1 MPYTGP
7 EAHLAPSDARHKLQM
22 RRRRQES
29 GPNRRQLGDL
39 MKADSEGFERQF
51 RGGAKR
57 KFDMGS
63 TWDRNK
69 RSFPRHFDSSRRQDR
84 ISPGPYSL
92 ETFPSVAS
100 AVIPRLSSRTNS
112 PNIATGS
119 SARLRSHHILRRGRN
134 DSRAIQRDAFSP
146 LTALDLS
153 NPQHLLLC
161 YNQLYQQ
168 YYKSYTAAA
177 SAAAL
182 SFSGGVC
189 PNPDLMNAAA
199 AAAQASAN
207 VPPNLM
213 SLPGVS
219 TSSSLNFER
228 GSRYSRLTP
237 VSKSTSATTRHR
249 HENLETR
256 RRSNDRSDAGSSKQK
271 VKTRSPRSHISRRSK
286 PVATP
291 KKSKLTTQRTGEP
304 KNSSTGQ
311 APATGLRSRVV
322 VNIYNHHHPSAV
334 SRRHSTKTAAA
345 TIDVVDDASP
355 ATAASRINTPL
366 KTRKRSGRIS
376 NTTSQT
382 KTNISAE
389 SSLAESASTRSDES
403 KPGTNEPLKSMKD
416 SSNQNLSSSDAGNDV
431 CTMSSIQAPKTTGA
445 SFLIERNTVRDQ
457 TVASDGTEST
467 EEGEAKDDDDDE
479 DEDGDEAE
487 TEDEYEETVN
497 DGEGEQAEESEGEAL
512 GDEDEDE
519 EAEPSRKA
527 SREEN
532 QRGTMKRLKNS
543 NVKNRVEGSDENAS
557 CSEDSQTDTTHHSS
571 SKEQSHR
578 SALLSQGS
586 AARSLTRSNR
596 RVEVVPSDPLLLNV
610 VSGFKVGDR
619 NALLPTPFG
628 GFAPPQSA
636 LYNTGTAPFW
646 PNYPSNMLETAAMLS
661 TLCPDLL
668 TALNSRTQGALDLNQ
683 IPSGASQLRHLQEQL
698 RQLNPALGDEFGRHT
713 GTRPDASCSSGR
725 SHSPD
730 SSSHRKSR
738 SHRSGGPKQV
748 NSRRPS
754 ESTTVKTSP
763 PWSRKMPSDKSSES
777 RVAATRSRSSSLSI
791 TQSTQLEE
799 PCKRSASA
807 SLPHTEGAFH
817 VTNDNSPVSEDV
829 HSVLEEESGTLVEED
844 HRSTGDTLAG
854 DDDAAQTADPSDIDD
869 DLSPRVPR
877 GPRTPSSPPISSPD
891 EADVKN
897 ISSTLSLGHLELARP
912 SARPYTTTMCS
923 NARRS
928 GSMCAETVESDRTRD
943 RKSEK
948 DGKILQ
954 SRARHRSFVRN
965 DSPQQQRR
973 ARDATRSKP
982 TKKERMDSREES
994 YCSSSGDTKTRAL
1007 PAAYANPHRLR
1018 RNSTTPPSPIPPRD
1032 DDVASSDS
1040 SSSSTTSSSSS
1051 SSDSSR
1057 CKDNRSSTESSDG
1070 SERIRKLSGSRRTSR
1085 PVRPSSKPSSVRVQP
1100 VVKPPSGQL
1109 EDLSSDEEL
1118 LRDGPRKSASR
1129 SNRSGSSCEQD
1140 HEKSRR
1146 RYRRRP
1152 SYQEGLGDYL
1162 SDESPSSTRSEH
1174 AAESQTESSV
1184 SRSTGRCKSA
1194 GSVSD
1199 DSRAANSIRTESR
1212 NGSHDSTAVTD
1223 RPVSHS
1229 YNDHSSKRV
1238 LPKNTNRT
1246 AHRVENSGMDRVEDQ
1261 LSQRSPQKRRQNQQ
1275 KPSSRRPAG
1284 TQSSLEWDQND
1295 SHARAKRPCLLPLGN
1310 NCMAR
1315 PAVRHPESRRTP
1327 RRRRSP
1333 SCDISWQG
1341 RAVSPSSHRGRMQTR
1356 PSGRGARMPVSNRAE
1371 ILQSGARQRRDAD
1384 LLRRQEEY
1392 FNPTRSHFTDNR
1404 RSPIDQMANRGPR
1417 RLYHTGQVG
1426 LNVRNIRTPYASNLR
1441 GRSPLQGK
1449 RTFSRHFGPFLEL
1462 RNRQRTNRNKV
1473 PDIVWEPGP
1482 KQFLRTDQSRDSDR
1496 RRSRSLHG
1504 RPAGGVPTNNKGR
1517 LRGPYSRSPGSR
1529 THSFRNCQSGVDHAQ
1544 RQGPGCRS
1552 GSNSSSIRP
1561 KGSSAFSSR
1570 GRLERSD
1577 NSKMDRT
1584 RRTWLSRDKT
1594 GPYQSETPGDTR
1606 RWTDGSSGLPAHTD
1620 TGGMVRGTSG
1630 RRPLK
1635 LSQRNRD
1642 THPATSK
1649 LLQTRSRRDVR
1660 RREISVIQCE
1670 KHEERL
1676 HASADAPSRSAGAD
1690 SRSVTRSRS
1699 STHPASF
1706 KREPVVDSTGVN
1718 SKRGER
1724 SQLSPVA
1731 SGRRPLENKTSTPA
1745 RPSAGLPSS
1754 PTPSTCF
1761 SHPTA
1766 SNASLTAGT
1775 AFSSCSVAQPVVS
1788 QFKTSHTAVPNPPGH
1803 YQCLPASVQDPFSS
1817 VIARQIV
1824 ATASVESSNPACL
1837 TNPSRP
1843 QSGRSPNTVHSFR
1856 GTTTSTPLVDPYSP
1870 RLVIR
1875 SQPSSQLKPCTS
1887 ASEVQPPTKP
1897 KCYRSTSL
1905 LNPSARVSS
1914 SPGHISPYNSA
1925 YLCEN
1930 PTSPRSKPAVQ
1941 PLVLQVPLRR
1951 TIRHSSWGLLNQIPP
1966 SLYGVAH
1973 QTEPYSITQPSY
1985 CLKLQSLNHCNLQCS
2000 TPEHPANVISFSYL
2014 SPPHTVPD
2022 SPTSAHR
2029 DSSLSVSP
2037 ISSSLSQSVYSV
2049 ESIIS
2054 DAARESDKYESL
2066 QDRAEPLVF
2075 CGGRII
2081 PTAIFPY
2088 PGPQISQVVC
2098 SPGLREVT
2106 ETSSN
2111 STPFA
2116 IEPVSPANLEPA
2128 GYMPDPRIMSTSA
2141 LPPRIPGQPAATAN
2155 TVVRPTAPHMGSTS
2169 DASARVRRLD
2179 SVASRES
2186 SYSPPADRKGA
2197 STRRPNKAP
2206 VGVEPDEINAALLR
2220 KLEHAALTAA
2230 TSNYGIESGYLDND
2244 VFDSGDEDRDHD
2256 DDDIVLLLAKSST
2269 RLPAQNSTDLIAN
2282 DHLPSS
2288 SSSAYQTPAQQLL
2301 RLLTSGSHVIALK
2314 PIKTAVPPGR
2324 KLVNSVAVQTDHLPV
2339 LCPNCGA
2346 EPRFVQTKP
2355 TQASKP
2361 HTQSR
2366 KLESTKCALYTG
2378 VMEVLPGVIPLS
2390 RGISLRRPRASQT
2403 TVSGAPTVQTT
2414 MRFRWPADGEIVDC
2428 VETLPDGPLPV
2439 CLLPVVCDAITA
2451 SSPRFIKTVARSEGP
2466 CVSQVVICG
2475 PLAAR
2480 PPDIPWKSLKS
2491 THVPSKLNG
2500 VTPIAPKLT
2509 TADTTEKREQINV
2522 PTTNLDEE
2530 SDDES
2535 DGRRLRRH
2543 LRRTQKTQEINTAMV
2558 AAAIRQNELEG
2569 MTEMQ
2574 PGSIPTANEHTQS
2587 VMNGTTVTAGT
2598 VGPDA
2603 IAKSVV
2609 TDGTKPEQTEPEPSS
2624 ARIDEVRRRAKRWIA
2639 QRKISM
2645 QENAGAPQLGPEQLN
2660 DDSREGSDV
2669 VDDADGHLIYSI
2681 GQFLLGRYEIL
2692 KTLGEGTFGKVVDC
2706 KDHVHNR
2713 RIALKIIKNVDK
2725 YREAAMLEINVLNF
2739 LTERG
2744 ANIDHLCVTLL
2755 DWFDYHGHICLA
2767 FDILGLSVFDFLKEN
2782 NYVGYP
2788 MEHVRHISYQLCHAV
2803 RFLHDN
2809 QLTHTD
2815 LKPEN
2820 ILFVD
2825 SDYISVH
2832 NRKKRRHEHMVKCSD
2847 IRLIDFGSATFD
2859 NDHHSTIVSTRHY
2872 RAPEVILELGW
2883 SQPCDVW
2890 SIGCIMFE
2898 LYTGYTLFQTH
2909 DNREHLAMMERT
2921 LGHIPY
2927 RMTRKSRTGFFYH
2940 GRLDWDFYNQEGRYV
2955 RENCRPLL
2963 RYCKDESQDT
2973 LDLFDLMAKMLE
2985 YDPTDRI
2992 PLSAA
2997 LTHPFFLHLPSHQRL
3012 TYKPSST
3019 LELPSSTRGS
3029 QNGATERRSGARRHG
3044 DRTDGSSSASS
3055 TGSADGT
3062 SRTNIVSTTATR

>member
-39 MKADSEGFERQF
+39 MKTDSEGFERQF

-57 KFDMGS
+57 KFDMSS

-69 RSFPRHFDSSRRQDR
+69 RSFPRHFDSSRRQER

-92 ETFPSVAS
+92 ETFPSIAS

-134 DSRAIQRDAFSP
+134 DSRAVQRDAFSP

-199 AAAQASAN
+199 AAAAQASAN

-237 VSKSTSATTRHR
+237 VSKSTNATTRHR

-271 VKTRSPRSHISRRSK
+271 IKTRSPRSHISRRSK

-304 KNSSTGQ
+304 KNNSTGQ
-311 APATGLRSRVV
+311 ASATGLRSRVV

-345 TIDVVDDASP
+345 TIDVVDDTSPGTGASK
-355 ATAASRINTPL
+355 INTPL

-403 KPGTNEPLKSMKD
+403 KPGTNEPPKSMKD

-431 CTMSSIQAPKTTGA
+431 CTMSSIQTPKTTGA
-445 SFLIERNTVRDQ
+445 SFLIEGNAMRDQ

-487 TEDEYEETVN
+487 TEDEDEETVD
-497 DGEGEQAEESEGEAL
+497 DGEGEQAAESEGEAL

-527 SREEN
+527 SRKGN
-532 QRGTMKRLKNS
+532 QRGTMKRSKNS
-543 NVKNRVEGSDENAS
+543 NVKNRDEGSDENAS

-578 SALLSQGS
+578 SALRSRGS

-596 RVEVVPSDPLLLNV
+596 
-610 VSGFKVGDR
+610 
-619 NALLPTPFG
+619 
-628 GFAPPQSA
+628 Q
-636 LYNTGTAPFW
+636 
-646 PNYPSNMLETAAMLS
+646 
-661 TLCPDLL
+661 
-668 TALNSRTQGALDLNQ
+668 
-683 IPSGASQLRHLQEQL
+683 
-698 RQLNPALGDEFGRHT
+698 
-713 GTRPDASCSSGR
+713 
-725 SHSPD
+725 
-730 SSSHRKSR
+730 
-738 SHRSGGPKQV
+738 
-748 NSRRPS
+748 
-754 ESTTVKTSP
+754 
-763 PWSRKMPSDKSSES
+763 
-777 RVAATRSRSSSLSI
+777 
-791 TQSTQLEE
+791 
-799 PCKRSASA
+799 
-807 SLPHTEGAFH
+807 
-817 VTNDNSPVSEDV
+817 
-829 HSVLEEESGTLVEED
+829 EESGTLVEED

-854 DDDAAQTADPSDIDD
+854 DDDDDDAAQTADPSDIDD

-928 GSMCAETVESDRTRD
+928 GSMCTESVESDRTRD
-943 RKSEK
+943 RRSEK
-948 DGKILQ
+948 DDKILQ
-954 SRARHRSFVRN
+954 SRARRHSFVRN

-973 ARDATRSKP
+973 TRDATRSKP

-1085 PVRPSSKPSSVRVQP
+1085 PVRPSSKPSSIRVQP

-1118 LRDGPRKSASR
+1118 LRDGPRKSGSR
-1129 SNRSGSSCEQD
+1129 LNRSGSSFEQD

-1174 AAESQTESSV
+1174 AAVSQTESSV

-1199 DSRAANSIRTESR
+1199 DSRAADSIQTESR

-1229 YNDHSSKRV
+1229 HNDHSSKRV

-1246 AHRVENSGMDRVEDQ
+1246 ARRVENSGMDRVEDQ

-1284 TQSSLEWDQND
+1284 AQSSLEWDQND

-1333 SCDISWQG
+1333 SCDVSWQG

-1356 PSGRGARMPVSNRAE
+1356 PSGRGARMPASNRAE
-1371 ILQSGARQRRDAD
+1371 LLQSGARQRRDAD

-1392 FNPTRSHFTDNR
+1392 FNPIRSHFTDNR
-1404 RSPIDQMANRGPR
+1404 RSPIDQMVNRGPR

-1449 RTFSRHFGPFLEL
+1449 RTFSRQFGPFLEL

-1504 RPAGGVPTNNKGR
+1504 RPAGGVSTSNKGR

-1561 KGSSAFSSR
+1561 KESPAFSSR

-1594 GPYQSETPGDTR
+1594 GPYQSETPADTR

-1620 TGGMVRGTSG
+1620 TSGMVRGTSG

-1642 THPATSK
+1642 THPTTSK

-1690 SRSVTRSRS
+1690 SRSLTRSRS

-1731 SGRRPLENKTSTPA
+1731 SGRRPLENK
-1745 RPSAGLPSS
+1745 
-1754 PTPSTCF
+1754 
-1761 SHPTA
+1761 
-1766 SNASLTAGT
+1766 
-1775 AFSSCSVAQPVVS
+1775 V
-1788 QFKTSHTAVPNPPGH
+1788 
-1803 YQCLPASVQDPFSS
+1803 
-1817 VIARQIV
+1817 
-1824 ATASVESSNPACL
+1824 
-1837 TNPSRP
+1837 
-1843 QSGRSPNTVHSFR
+1843 
-1856 GTTTSTPLVDPYSP
+1856 
-1870 RLVIR
+1870 
-1875 SQPSSQLKPCTS
+1875 
-1887 ASEVQPPTKP
+1887 
-1897 KCYRSTSL
+1897 
-1905 LNPSARVSS
+1905 
-1914 SPGHISPYNSA
+1914 
-1925 YLCEN
+1925 
-1930 PTSPRSKPAVQ
+1930 
-1941 PLVLQVPLRR
+1941 
-1951 TIRHSSWGLLNQIPP
+1951 
-1966 SLYGVAH
+1966 
-1973 QTEPYSITQPSY
+1973 
-1985 CLKLQSLNHCNLQCS
+1985 
-2000 TPEHPANVISFSYL
+2000 
-2014 SPPHTVPD
+2014 
-2022 SPTSAHR
+2022 
-2029 DSSLSVSP
+2029 
-2037 ISSSLSQSVYSV
+2037 
-2049 ESIIS
+2049 
-2054 DAARESDKYESL
+2054 
-2066 QDRAEPLVF
+2066 
-2075 CGGRII
+2075 
-2081 PTAIFPY
+2081 
-2088 PGPQISQVVC
+2088 SQVVC

-2111 STPFA
+2111 STPFV
-2116 IEPVSPANLEPA
+2116 IEPVSLANLEPA

-2403 TVSGAPTVQTT
+2403 TVPGAPTVQTT

-2558 AAAIRQNELEG
+2558 AAAIRQNELR
-2569 MTEMQ
+2569 
-2574 PGSIPTANEHTQS
+2574 
-2587 VMNGTTVTAGT
+2587 V
-2598 VGPDA
+2598 
-2603 IAKSVV
+2603 
-2609 TDGTKPEQTEPEPSS
+2609 
-2624 ARIDEVRRRAKRWIA
+2624 
-2639 QRKISM
+2639 
-2645 QENAGAPQLGPEQLN
+2645 
-2660 DDSREGSDV
+2660 
-2669 VDDADGHLIYSI
+2669 
-2681 GQFLLGRYEIL
+2681 
-2692 KTLGEGTFGKVVDC
+2692 
-2706 KDHVHNR
+2706 
-2713 RIALKIIKNVDK
+2713 
-2725 YREAAMLEINVLNF
+2725 
-2739 LTERG
+2739 
-2744 ANIDHLCVTLL
+2744 
-2755 DWFDYHGHICLA
+2755 
-2767 FDILGLSVFDFLKEN
+2767 
-2782 NYVGYP
+2782 
-2788 MEHVRHISYQLCHAV
+2788 
-2803 RFLHDN
+2803 
-2809 QLTHTD
+2809 
-2815 LKPEN
+2815 
-2820 ILFVD
+2820 
-2825 SDYISVH
+2825 
-2832 NRKKRRHEHMVKCSD
+2832 
-2847 IRLIDFGSATFD
+2847 
-2859 NDHHSTIVSTRHY
+2859 
-2872 RAPEVILELGW
+2872 
-2883 SQPCDVW
+2883 
-2890 SIGCIMFE
+2890 
-2898 LYTGYTLFQTH
+2898 
-2909 DNREHLAMMERT
+2909 
-2921 LGHIPY
+2921 
-2927 RMTRKSRTGFFYH
+2927 
-2940 GRLDWDFYNQEGRYV
+2940 
-2955 RENCRPLL
+2955 
-2963 RYCKDESQDT
+2963 
-2973 LDLFDLMAKMLE
+2973 
-2985 YDPTDRI
+2985 
-2992 PLSAA
+2992 
-2997 LTHPFFLHLPSHQRL
+2997 
-3012 TYKPSST
+3012 
-3019 LELPSSTRGS
+3019 
-3029 QNGATERRSGARRHG
+3029 
-3044 DRTDGSSSASS
+3044 
-3055 TGSADGT
+3055 
-3062 SRTNIVSTTATR
+3062 